1 IGIAASCTSAPNPR
15 PMGDADT
22 PADADRQD
30 GGTDADADADAVRD
44 EAVTD
49 VEMGPGDVGLDVPS
63 DDGAPAPDASAP
75 DCSDRLP
82 PSGLTLQPAPS
93 VFRPANAG
101 ERLFPT
107 TFEALFG
114 GLDTSNTS
122 TFALNVEDDH
132 YIALPLTVP
141 MSGAEGLHEVR
152 SVGAPRAPRA
162 ATMTISECPGDLNA
176 RALTPGCGVHVGSEG
191 GALLFEVDGEV
202 DVCQLEPGRTYFFN
216 LAWISAAE
224 LDTGAPDR
232 CDPPDGRDECR
243 QDFRRFRR

>member
-1 IGIAASCTSAPNPR
+1 MAGSFARVSIGIAIGIAASCTSAPNPR

-30 GGTDADADADAVRD
+30 IETDADAEADADADAARD

-63 DDGAPAPDASAP
+63 EDGAPAPDASAP

-82 PSGLTLQPAPS
+82 PSGLTLEPAPS

-107 TFEALFG
+107 TFEELFG

-122 TFALNVEDDH
+122 TFALNVE
-132 YIALPLTVP
+132 
-141 MSGAEGLHEVR
+141 
-152 SVGAPRAPRA
+152 
-162 ATMTISECPGDLNA
+162 
-176 RALTPGCGVHVGSEG
+176 
-191 GALLFEVDGEV
+191 
-202 DVCQLEPGRTYFFN
+202 
-216 LAWISAAE
+216 
-224 LDTGAPDR
+224 
-232 CDPPDGRDECR
+232 
-243 QDFRRFRR
+243 